1 MKVSDLPN
9 LLESTSFVFVGGR
22 KKGLS
27 DADESVG
34 GNALKFVGAHE
45 LRRVN
50 AATRWPVVVV
60 GGGAADQQGGG
71 KQECR

>member
-27 DADESVG
+27 DADESVSS
-34 GNALKFVGAHE
+34 NALKCVWAHK

-50 AATRWPVVVV
+50 TTTRWMVVVV
-60 GGGAADQQGGG
+60 GGGTAGQQCCD
-71 KQECR
+71 K